1 MPFVRTLRILMY
13 ALIALRTVGTLSAQT
28 LNSATLVGDVTD
40 HGAVVGVWL
49 AGPGTIR
56 LVYGTTT
63 DALDAPGPIRIA
75 AGAADDYAVKV
86 PLTDLL
92 PATRYYYRVQ
102 TDAGVP
108 IGPIQ
113 SFTTFPT
120 EGRDAPVTLLFGSCQ
135 QSRTTDSG
143 RVFTAASG
151 LDADVFVHLGDWTYP
166 DNRIPGYPATDGS
179 IRASYALRL
188 DAGYAFARS
197 ILSRMGLAYTWDD
210 HDFAGNN
217 SDGSL
222 ADSMRRALLT
232 AYDRYLPH
240 YPFANPGAGLWH
252 SFMVGNVEVFMIDG
266 RSQRSVVDSAFT
278 GSTFSPPAGHSMLA
292 GYPVSGV
299 DQRGWLMNAIRASK
313 ARWKIVAS
321 PVFFNPGCAPAI
333 PLALLASRKDLAV
346 EFADKW
352 IGFPA
357 DIDSMKALFSAGLGR
372 NMLVISGDA
381 HTNVYDDGTHSLIP
395 EFMVG
400 NLDKENSNL
409 NAQLQSYGFNVWTA
423 GQEGTS
429 STIGRIRVETT
440 PRHRLI
446 VESYDTTG
454 KRLLEYEMVDAGS
467 SSVGTSPVGD
477 LALRSITMRDE
488 RIEIVLNGAS
498 DTAGSIEVIA
508 HDGRTLLALPADP
521 GHATYSIPA
530 PGLPSGAYVVRV
542 RIGTLLIDGRCIVVR

>member
-1 MPFVRTLRILMY
+1 MLRFLLL
-13 ALIALRTVGTLSAQT
+13 ALVAAPAVGTLRAQT
-28 LNSATLVGDVTD
+28 LNSGTLVGGITD
-40 HGAVVGVWL
+40 HGAVIGVWL

-56 LVYGTTT
+56 IAYGTGIP
-63 DALDAPGPIRIA
+63 ALEAPGTIRLT
-75 AGAADDYAVKV
+75 AGADDDYATKAQ
-86 PLTDLL
+86 LTDLL

-102 TDAGVP
+102 NDAGAP
-108 IGPIQ
+108 IGPIG
-113 SFTTFPT
+113 SFTTFPQ

-135 QSRTTDSG
+135 QSRAADSG

-151 LDADVFVHLGDWTYP
+151 LGADVFVHLGDWTYP
-166 DNRIPGYPATDGS
+166 DNRIADYPAAAGS
-179 IRASYALRL
+179 VRASYALRL
-188 DAGYAFARS
+188 DSGYAFMRS
-197 ILSRMGLAYTWDD
+197 ILSRMGLAYVWDD
-210 HDFAGNN
+210 HDFTGNN

-222 ADSMRRALLT
+222 ADSMRAGLLA

-240 YPFANPGAGLWH
+240 YPLANPGAGLWH
-252 SFMVGNVEVFMIDG
+252 SFMIGNVEVFMIDT
-266 RSQRSVVDSAFT
+266 RSRRSVVDSAFT
-278 GSTFSPPAGHSMLA
+278 GSTFAPPPGHSMLA

-299 DQRGWLMNAIRASK
+299 DQRAWLMNAIRASK
-313 ARWKIVAS
+313 ARWKIIAS
-321 PVFFNPGCAPAI
+321 SVFFNPGCAPAI
-333 PLALLASRKDLAV
+333 PLALLASRKDLAL

-357 DIDSMKALFSAGLGR
+357 DVDSMKALFNAGLGR

-454 KRLLEYEMVDAGS
+454 KRLLGYEMVDAGS
-467 SSVGTSPVGD
+467 SAVGSIVEGD
-477 LALRSITMRDE
+477 LALRSITIRDE
-488 RIEIVLNGAS
+488 RIEIALNGAS
-498 DTAGSIEVIA
+498 EVAGAIEVVA
-508 HDGRTLLALPADP
+508 LDGRTLLAHTAEP
-521 GHATYSIPA
+521 GRAVYNLTTK
-530 PGLPSGAYVVRV
+530 GLPSGTYVVRL
-542 RIGTLLIDGRCIVVR
+542 RFGTRVIEGRCIVAR

>member
-1 MPFVRTLRILMY
+1 MPIVRTLRYLMF
-13 ALIALRTVGTLSAQT
+13 ALIAFGTLGTLSAQT
-28 LNSATLVGDVTD
+28 LNSGTLVGGITD
-40 HGAVVGVWL
+40 HGAVIGVWL

-56 LVYGTTT
+56 LAYGTT
-63 DALDAPGPIRIA
+63 IA
-75 AGAADDYAVKV
+75 ALNDPGTIRLNADAADDYAVKAS
-86 PLTDLL
+86 LADLL

-108 IGPIQ
+108 IGPIG
-113 SFTTFPT
+113 SFTTFPA

-135 QSRTTDSG
+135 QSRTADSG

-166 DNRIPGYPATDGS
+166 DNRIPGYPAADGS
-179 IRASYALRL
+179 VRASYALRL
-188 DAGYAFARS
+188 DSGYAFARS
-197 ILSRMGLAYTWDD
+197 ILSRMGLAYVWDD

-222 ADSMRRALLT
+222 ADSMRRTLLT

-252 SFMVGNVEVFMIDG
+252 SFMIGNVEVFMIDS

-299 DQRGWLMNAIRASK
+299 DQRTWLMNAIRASK
-313 ARWKIVAS
+313 ARWKIIAS
-321 PVFFNPGCAPAI
+321 SVFFNPGCAPAI
-333 PLALLASRKDLAV
+333 PLALLASRKDLAL

-357 DIDSMKALFSAGLGR
+357 DVDSMKALFGAGLGR

-409 NAQLQSYGFNVWTA
+409 NAQLKSYGFNVWTA

-440 PRHRLI
+440 PQHRLI

-454 KRLLEYEMVDAGS
+454 TRLLEYEMVDAGS
-467 SSVGTSPVGD
+467 SSVGSTVEGG
-477 LALRSITMRDE
+477 LALRSVTMRGE
-488 RIEIVLNGAS
+488 RIEIALSEAPDIV
-498 DTAGSIEVIA
+498 GSIEVIA
-508 HDGRTLLALPADP
+508 RDGRTLVTLTAEP
-521 GHATYSIPA
+521 GHATYSLSA
-530 PGLPSGAYVVRV
+530 ADLPSGAYLV
-542 RIGTLLIDGRCIVVR
+542 RIRFGARALDGRCVVVR